1 MEFNFLQVF
10 FLMMTFSIVIMGSL
24 VNWFE
29 HRLPRIIS
37 QTFRYGK
44 FAYDGKPSKFKVIE
58 VPKSWFKH
66 FYVFSSLYSLYAL
79 YLVIDVYMYG
89 AKPSPWLIKYLNL
102 CCGSNRNTNS
112 KYDSGNC

>member
-1 MEFNFLQVF
+1 MF
-10 FLMMTFSIVIMGSL
+10 FFIVLMGSL
-24 VNWFE
+24 INWFE
-29 HRLPRIIS
+29 KRLPVIFA

-79 YLVIDVYMYG
+79 YWVIDVYLYG
-89 AKPSPWLIKYLNL
+89 AQPSAWLLKYLDFF
-102 CCGSNRNTNS
+102 CGSNRHTES
-112 KYDSGNC
+112 KLEYFLRFKYVLSLFDFLL